1 MIVERRSHREG
12 AMRIAPRLL
21 LASAVALVTSCARG
35 PSREEALAAIRAA
48 QPAIEQTDV
57 IGRVWQD
64 GPPWFSCAEVIAK
77 FSTNADSAAVR
88 DAVGNWK
95 PLVVAGWIVLRDSA
109 SGPVAEPGWCTANPT
124 SSGAQ
129 AIAAW
134 SVAPGP
140 TFPTGQARRGWT
152 MVVGRKRLAMTTS
165 PRLTGDAEASAPY
178 LVTIA
183 PNASGTAV
191 GAGADTTRFVAALRK
206 DGGGWRMVSSRPAT
220 TRSDQ

>member
-1 MIVERRSHREG
+1 MIVERRSHRG
-12 AMRIAPRLL
+12 GLMRIAPRLL
-21 LASAVALVTSCARG
+21 LAAAVALVTSCSRG
-35 PSREEALAAIRAA
+35 PSRDEALAAIRAA

-77 FSTNADSAAVR
+77 FTTNADSAAVR

-109 SGPVAEPGWCTANPT
+109 SGPVADPGWCTANPT
-124 SSGAQ
+124 PSGAQ

-134 SVAPGP
+134 PAAPGP
-140 TFPTGQARRGWT
+140 TFPTGQARRGWS
-152 MVVGRKRLAMTTS
+152 MMVGRKRLVMTGS
-165 PRLTGDAEASAPY
+165 PRVTGDAEASAAY

-183 PNASGTAV
+183 PNATGTAV
-191 GAGADTTRFVAALRK
+191 GADQDTARFVADLRK
-206 DGGGWRMVSSRPAT
+206 DGGKWRMVSSRPAS
-220 TRSDQ
+220 TR